1 MGSIAPLTFDNQ
13 YIEKKHHFLNK
24 MRSKIVYS
32 IKIIQ
37 MDYIST
43 LQLNEILEVET
54 NTLILNVLSY
64 EDYISHHIPNS
75 VHVDVHDEAFCQKVK
90 ALQKDK
96 NATIIVYGKDHTL
109 EKSKIAH
116 HKIENLGYKHCLI
129 LKGGLSEWEKNG
141 LLLIER

>member
-1 MGSIAPLTFDNQ
+1 
-13 YIEKKHHFLNK
+13 
-24 MRSKIVYS
+24 
-32 IKIIQ
+32 

-75 VHVDVHDEAFCQKVK
+75 VHVDVHDETFCQKVK

-96 NATIIVYGKDHTL
+96 NATIIVYGKDHSL